1 MKDTTWD
8 EMCDESWIHLF
19 HEMLRIEQLK
29 KGKEIVF
36 DCMQIMVERNITI
49 WIQKFLL
56 DGESVGRDKGRQGE
70 KTFKRWT
77 SWERRSEDLK
87 KWLVVSNR
95 AAIES
100 KDHNLII
107 QV

>member
-1 MKDTTWD
+1 MVKVL
-8 EMCDESWIHLF
+8 EEI
-19 HEMLRIEQLK
+19 RV
-29 KGKEIVF
+29 GKE
-36 DCMQIMVERNITI
+36 RR
-49 WIQKFLL
+49 L
-56 DGESVGRDKGRQGE
+56 SRDRLH
-70 KTFKRWT
+70 
-77 SWERRSEDLK
+77 ERRSEDLK